1 MKILLI
7 DDEKDFTDLIGTLL
21 GFHDHRVD
29 TFNDPTQVEAAIK
42 ANHYSL
48 IVTDLMMPNLDGFSL
63 VEKIRAI
70 EAYQTVPIIV
80 LSAKTL
86 EDDDRK
92 FLLRHHVHFMVKPFE
107 PIGLVEQINRLL
119 AETQ

>member
-21 GFHDHRVD
+21 GFHDHEVD
-29 TFNDPTQVEAAIK
+29 TFNDPTQVETAIK
-42 ANHYSL
+42 TNRYSL
-48 IVTDLMMPNLDGFSL
+48 IVTDLMMPDLDGFAL

-70 EAYQTVPIIV
+70 EAYKTIPIIV
-80 LSAKTL
+80 LSAKSL

-92 FLLRHHVHFMVKPFE
+92 FLLRNHVHFMVKPFE

-119 AETQ
+119 TETR

>member
-21 GFHDHRVD
+21 GFHDHQVD
-29 TFNDPTQVEAAIK
+29 AFNDPTQVESAIQS
-42 ANHYSL
+42 NHYAL
-48 IVTDLMMPNLDGFSL
+48 IVTDLMMPDLDGFAL
-63 VEKIRAI
+63 VEKIRAQ
-70 EAYQTVPIIV
+70 EAYQRIPIIV
-80 LSAKTL
+80 LSAKIL

-92 FLLRHHVHFMVKPFE
+92 FLLRHHAHFMVKPFE